1 MSSMTDPHPE
11 PVRPEPRPLD
21 PMGPDPMWPDPMW
34 PDPMWP
40 DPMWEVF
47 VRARRGTSHVHV
59 GSVHAAGREQAL
71 QNARDLFTRRGEGVS
86 LWVVR
91 STDIVA
97 SDPDDAAALFE
108 PALDKTFRFPTAHPL
123 PAAVDH
129 M

>member
-1 MSSMTDPHPE
+1 MTDPRPE
-11 PVRPEPRPLD
+11 PVRPAAERPEPRPLD
-21 PMGPDPMWPDPMW
+21 PTRPDPMG
-34 PDPMWP
+34 P